1 MTKSVAR
8 KLGLNPGMRALIIAP
23 PPGYLKMLRPK
34 PAGLTVNSKTG
45 GAFPFVQVFATRLS
59 DISKFAKKLRKYAA
73 PNALVWISY
82 PKQTSKL
89 KGDLSRDV
97 IRETMKGPGWRAV
110 SIVAI
115 DEIWSAL
122 RFRPAR
128 QVDSRS
134 KSRTR
139 TEATLETLLCCE
151 NFQSGSECDD

>member
-1 MTKSVAR
+1 MTKTVAR

-23 PPGYLKMLRPK
+23 PPGYLKLLRPL
-34 PAGLTVNSKTG
+34 PEGLTVSSEPS
-45 GAFPFVQVFATRLS
+45 AAYPFVQVFATRLS
-59 DISKFAKKLRKYAA
+59 DISKFAKKLKKYAA

-97 IRETMKGPGWRAV
+97 IRKAMNDPGWRAV

-122 RFRPAR
+122 RFRPAGR
-128 QVDSRS
+128 VGSRS
-134 KSRTR
+134 KSR
-139 TEATLETLLCCE
+139 A
-151 NFQSGSECDD
+151 D